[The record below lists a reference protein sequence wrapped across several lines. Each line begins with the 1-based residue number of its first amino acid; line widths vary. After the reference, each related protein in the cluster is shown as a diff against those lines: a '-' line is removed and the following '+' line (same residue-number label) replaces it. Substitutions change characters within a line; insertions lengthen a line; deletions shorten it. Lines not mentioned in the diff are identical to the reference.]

1 MCPFSL
7 LFVLTSPH
15 PSLFPFRDALLRE
28 GQEQISMSFW
38 NDPLKVA
45 ADWLMGIFTGWGM
58 PEVAAQILI
67 GFLGIFVLISLLMVL
82 DIFLVWV
89 ERKVV
94 SRFQDRIGP
103 NRVGPFGLIQPFA
116 DIIKL
121 LIKEDIT
128 PGGADRVVYNI
139 APMLSMMSVLILWA
153 VVPLA
158 PRIIGV
164 DLNIG
169 ALYIIAAGAIGT
181 LSIIMAGWSS
191 NNKFALIGA
200 FRQVAV
206 MVSFEIPM
214 LTMLLIPTIFAGSMG
229 FNAITEAQDIW
240 FFWLAPLAAIIFLI
254 AAIAELG
261 RAPFDMSEGESEL
274 VAGFN
279 TEYSGMKFGMFYA
292 GELLHAFTFGG
303 FWAILFFG
311 GYRFFGLERVSA
323 FLAIAVIIFK
333 AFIGYWIIMWI
344 KYTLMRIRIDHMLA
358 FNWKFLTPLAFTL
371 LMVVALMNALLKGT
385 PTLVY
390 VAGMFLSN
398 LGLGWIAL
406 EVVRSYSH
414 GEREKVEG
422 PKPVVEAVHH

>member
-1 MCPFSL
+1 
-7 LFVLTSPH
+7 
-15 PSLFPFRDALLRE
+15 
-28 GQEQISMSFW
+28 MSFW
-38 NDPLKVA
+38 HDPLKIA
-45 ADWLMGIFTGWGM
+45 ADWLLGILTGWGL
-58 PEVAAQILI
+58 PEIAGQILI
-67 GFLGIFVLISLLMVL
+67 GLLGVAFLLSLLMLL

-121 LIKEDIT
+121 IIKEDTT
-128 PGGADRVVYNI
+128 PGGADKIVYNL
-139 APMLSMMSVLILWA
+139 APILSMMSVLILWA

-214 LTMLLIPTIFAGSMG
+214 LTIMLIPTIFAGSMG
-229 FNAITEAQDIW
+229 LNAIIEKQDIW
-240 FFWLAPLAAIIFLI
+240 YVWLSPLGALIFLI

-261 RAPFDMSEGESEL
+261 RAPFDMAEGESEL
-274 VAGFN
+274 VSGYN
-279 TEYSGMKFGMFYA
+279 VEYSGMKFGMFYA

-311 GYRFFGLERVSA
+311 GYRFLGLEQVSA

-333 AFIGYWIIMWI
+333 AFIGYWVIMWI
-344 KYTLMRIRIDHMLA
+344 KYTVLRIRIDHMLA

-371 LMVVALMNALLKGT
+371 LMVIALMNAILAGT
-385 PTLVY
+385 PPLLYT
-390 VAGMFLSN
+390 AAMFVSN
-398 LGLGWIAL
+398 VILGWIAL
-406 EVVRSYSH
+406 EVARSYSRK
-414 GEREKVEG
+414 ERERVEG
-422 PKPVVEAVHH
+422 VKNVVTP

>member
-1 MCPFSL
+1 
-7 LFVLTSPH
+7 
-15 PSLFPFRDALLRE
+15 
-28 GQEQISMSFW
+28 
-38 NDPLKVA
+38 
-45 ADWLMGIFTGWGM
+45 MGILIGWGM
-58 PEVAAQILI
+58 PEVAAQVLI
-67 GFLGIFVLISLLMVL
+67 GFLGVLLLISLLMVL

-121 LIKEDIT
+121 MIKEDTT
-128 PGGADRVVYNI
+128 PGGADKVIYNI
-139 APMLSMMSVLILWA
+139 APILSMMSVLILWA
-153 VVPLA
+153 IVPLA
-158 PRIIGV
+158 PTILGV
-164 DLNIG
+164 DLNVG

-214 LTMLLIPTIFAGSMG
+214 LTMLLIPTILAGSMG
-229 FNAITEAQDIW
+229 MIAIIEKQDIW
-240 FFWLAPLAAIIFLI
+240 FVFVAPLAALIFLI

-261 RAPFDMSEGESEL
+261 RAPFDMAEGESEL
-274 VAGFN
+274 VAGYN

-303 FWAILFFG
+303 FLAILFFG
-311 GYRFFGLERVSA
+311 GYRFFGLEQVSP
-323 FLAIAVIIFK
+323 FLAVAVIIFK
-333 AFIGYWIIMWI
+333 AFIGYWVIMWVR
-344 KYTLMRIRIDHMLA
+344 YTLMRIRIDHMLA

-371 LMVVALMNALLKGT
+371 LMVTALMNALLAGT
-385 PTLVY
+385 PTWLY
-390 VAGMFLSN
+390 IAGMFMSN
-398 LGLGWIAL
+398 VVLTWVAL
-406 EVVRSYSH
+406 ELARSYSRR
-414 GEREKVEG
+414 EREKVEG
-422 PKPVVEAVHH
+422 VKNVVTTS

>member
-1 MCPFSL
+1 
-7 LFVLTSPH
+7 
-15 PSLFPFRDALLRE
+15 
-28 GQEQISMSFW
+28 MSFW
-38 NDPLKVA
+38 KDPLKVA
-45 ADWLMGIFTGWGM
+45 ADWLMSILTGWGM
-58 PEVAAQILI
+58 PEIAAQVLI
-67 GFLGIFVLISLLMVL
+67 GFLGVLILISVLMVL

-128 PGGADRVVYNI
+128 PSGADKVVYNL

-153 VVPLA
+153 IVPLA
-158 PRIIGV
+158 PTVLGV

-206 MVSFEIPM
+206 LVSFEIPM
-214 LTMLLIPTIFAGSMG
+214 LTILLIPTIFAGSMG
-229 FNAITEAQDIW
+229 MTAITEKQDIW
-240 FFWLAPLAAIIFLI
+240 FVLLSPLGALIFLI
-254 AAIAELG
+254 TAIAELG
-261 RAPFDMSEGESEL
+261 RAPFDMAEGESEL
-274 VAGFN
+274 VAGYN

-292 GELLHAFTFGG
+292 GELLHAFTYGG
-303 FWAILFFG
+303 FLAILFFG
-311 GYRFFGLERVSA
+311 GYRFFGLEQVSP
-323 FLAIAVIIFK
+323 FLAIAVIVFK
-333 AFIGYWIIMWI
+333 AFIGYWIIMWV
-344 KYTLMRIRIDHMLA
+344 KYTLLRIRIDHMLA
-358 FNWKFLTPLAFTL
+358 FNWKFLTPLAFAL
-371 LMVVALMNALLKGT
+371 LMVTALMNALLAGAST
-385 PTLVY
+385 WLY

-398 LGLGWIAL
+398 VVLAWAALTIAS
-406 EVVRSYSH
+406 SYSRK
-414 GEREKVEG
+414 EREKVEG
-422 PKPVVEAVHH
+422 VKNVITTSRSTP

>member
-1 MCPFSL
+1 MN
-7 LFVLTSPH
+7 
-15 PSLFPFRDALLRE
+15 
-28 GQEQISMSFW
+28 FW

-45 ADWLMGIFTGWGM
+45 ADWLLGIFTGWGM
-58 PEVAAQILI
+58 PVIAAQILV
-67 GFLGIFVLISLLMVL
+67 GFLGIFVLIALLMVL
-82 DIFLVWV
+82 DIFLVWI

-128 PGGADRVVYNI
+128 PAGADKVVYNL
-139 APMLSMMSVLILWA
+139 APILSMMSVLVLWA

-158 PRIIGV
+158 PKMLGV

-169 ALYIIAAGAIGT
+169 ALYIIATGAIGT

-206 MVSFEIPM
+206 MISFEVPM

-229 FNAITEAQDIW
+229 MGAITNAQQNIW
-240 FFWLAPLAAIIFLI
+240 FVFLSPLAAVIFLI

-261 RAPFDMSEGESEL
+261 RAPFDMAEGESEL
-274 VAGFN
+274 VSGYN
-279 TEYSGMKFGMFYA
+279 IEYSGMKFGMFYA

-303 FWAILFFG
+303 FWSILFFG
-311 GYRFFGLERVSA
+311 GYRFFGLEQVNPL
-323 FLAIAVIIFK
+323 LAIAVIVFK
-333 AFIGYWIIMWI
+333 AMLGYWIIMWV
-344 KYTLMRIRIDHMLA
+344 KYTLLRIRIDHMLA
-358 FNWKFLTPLAFTL
+358 FNWKFLTPLAFVL
-371 LMVVALMNALLKGT
+371 LMVTAFMNALLKGT
-385 PTLVY
+385 PGWLYTS
-390 VAGMFLSN
+390 GMFLSN
-398 LGLGWIAL
+398 VVLAWVAL
-406 EVVRSYSH
+406 EIARTTSRR
-414 GEREKVEG
+414 EREKVEG
-422 PKPVVEAVHH
+422 PKPVVVEAAHH

>member
-1 MCPFSL
+1 
-7 LFVLTSPH
+7 
-15 PSLFPFRDALLRE
+15 
-28 GQEQISMSFW
+28 MSFW

-58 PEVAAQILI
+58 PDLLAQILI
-67 GFLGIFVLISLLMVL
+67 GFLGIFVLVALLMVV
-82 DIFLVWV
+82 DILLVWV

-94 SRFQDRIGP
+94 ARFQDRIGP
-103 NRVGPFGLIQPFA
+103 NRLGPFGLIQPFA

-121 LIKEDIT
+121 LIKEDTT
-128 PGGADRVVYNI
+128 PAGADKVVYNI

-158 PRIIGV
+158 PTMLGV

-169 ALYIIAAGAIGT
+169 VLYIIAAGAIGT

-214 LTMLLIPTIFAGSMG
+214 LATLLIPTIFAGSMG
-229 FNAITEAQDIW
+229 TG
-240 FFWLAPLAAIIFLI
+240 AIIEGQSIWYVWLSPLGALVFLI

-261 RAPFDMSEGESEL
+261 RAPFDMAEGESEL
-274 VAGFN
+274 VSGYN
-279 TEYSGMKFGMFYA
+279 IEYSGMKFGMFYA

-303 FWAILFFG
+303 FWAIMFFG
-311 GYRFFGLERVSA
+311 GYRFFGLEKVSA
-323 FLAIAVIIFK
+323 FLAIAVLVFK
-333 AFIGYWIIMWI
+333 AFIGYWIIMWV
-344 KYTLMRIRIDHMLA
+344 KYTLLRIRIDHMLG

-371 LMVVALMNALLKGT
+371 IIVTALMNALLVGT
-385 PTLVY
+385 PTWLY
-390 VAGMFLSN
+390 IAGMFLSN
-398 LGLGWIAL
+398 VLVGWGAL
-406 EVVRSYSH
+406 EIARSYSSR
-414 GEREKVEG
+414 ERAKVEG
-422 PKPVVEAVHH
+422 PKPVVETAHH

>member
-1 MCPFSL
+1 MN
-7 LFVLTSPH
+7 
-15 PSLFPFRDALLRE
+15 
-28 GQEQISMSFW
+28 FW

-45 ADWLMGIFTGWGM
+45 ADWLSGIFAGWGM
-58 PEVAAQILI
+58 PEIAAQILI
-67 GFLGIFVLISLLMVL
+67 GFLGILLLITILMVL

-128 PGGADRVVYNI
+128 PGGADKVVYNI
-139 APMLSMMSVLILWA
+139 APLLSMMSVLILWA
-153 VVPLA
+153 VVPIA
-158 PRIIGV
+158 PKMLGV

-169 ALYIIAAGAIGT
+169 ALYIIAAGAIGA

-206 MVSFEIPM
+206 MISFEVPM

-229 FNAITEAQDIW
+229 MGAITKAQDIW
-240 FFWLAPLAAIIFLI
+240 FVFLSPLAALIFLI

-261 RAPFDMSEGESEL
+261 RAPFDMAEGESEL
-274 VAGFN
+274 VSGYN
-279 TEYSGMKFGMFYA
+279 IEYSGMKFGMFYA

-303 FWAILFFG
+303 FWSILFFG
-311 GYRFFGLERVSA
+311 GYRFFGLEQVNPL
-323 FLAIAVIIFK
+323 LAIAVLIFK
-333 AFIGYWIIMWI
+333 AMLGYWIIMWV
-344 KYTLMRIRIDHMLA
+344 KYTLLRIRIDHMLA

-371 LMVVALMNALLKGT
+371 LMLTAFMNALLRGT
-385 PTLVY
+385 PSWLY
-390 VAGMFLSN
+390 ISGMFLSN
-398 LGLGWIAL
+398 VALAWVAL
-406 EVVRSYSH
+406 EVARVYSRR
-414 GEREKVEG
+414 ERERVEG
-422 PKPVVEAVHH
+422 KNTQTVEVAHH

>member
-1 MCPFSL
+1 
-7 LFVLTSPH
+7 
-15 PSLFPFRDALLRE
+15 
-28 GQEQISMSFW
+28 MSFW

-45 ADWLMGIFTGWGM
+45 ADWLTGVFMSWGM
-58 PEVAAQILI
+58 PEIAAQILI
-67 GFLGIFVLISLLMVL
+67 GFLGIFLLISLLMLL

-128 PGGADRVVYNI
+128 PSGADKVVYNL

-181 LSIIMAGWSS
+181 LSIIMAGWAS
-191 NNKFALIGA
+191 NNKYALIGA

-214 LTMLLIPTIFAGSMG
+214 LTMLLIPTIFAESMG
-229 FNAITEAQDIW
+229 LNAMTEKQDIW
-240 FFWLAPLAAIIFLI
+240 YVWLAPLAALIFLI

-261 RAPFDMSEGESEL
+261 RAPFDMAEGESEL
-274 VAGFN
+274 VAGYN

-311 GYRFFGLERVSA
+311 GYRFFGLEQVSA
-323 FLAIAVIIFK
+323 FLAIAVVLFK
-333 AFIGYWIIMWI
+333 AFVGYWIIMWV
-344 KYTLMRIRIDHMLA
+344 KYTLLRIRIDHMLS
-358 FNWKFLTPLAFTL
+358 FNWKFLTPLAFVL
-371 LMVVALMNALLKGT
+371 LMVVALMHALFVNSPMWLYV
-385 PTLVY
+385 LV
-390 VAGMFLSN
+390 MFLSN
-398 LGLGWIAL
+398 VALGWIAL
-406 EVVRSYSH
+406 EIARSYSRK
-414 GEREKVEG
+414 ERERVEG
-422 PKPVVEAVHH
+422 VVTT

>member
-1 MCPFSL
+1 
-7 LFVLTSPH
+7 
-15 PSLFPFRDALLRE
+15 
-28 GQEQISMSFW
+28 MSFW

-45 ADWLMGIFTGWGM
+45 ADWLLGIFTGWGM
-58 PEVAAQILI
+58 PEIAANILI
-67 GFLGIFVLISLLMVL
+67 GFLGVLLLISLLMVL

-121 LIKEDIT
+121 IIKEDTT
-128 PGGADRVVYNI
+128 PGGADKVVYNI

-158 PRIIGV
+158 PTILGV

-214 LTMLLIPTIFAGSMG
+214 LTMLLIPTIFAESMG
-229 FNAITEAQDIW
+229 MNTIIERQDIW
-240 FFWLAPLAAIIFLI
+240 YVFLAPLAALIFLI

-261 RAPFDMSEGESEL
+261 RAPFDMAEGESEL
-274 VAGFN
+274 VSGYN
-279 TEYSGMKFGMFYA
+279 IEYSGMKFGMFYA

-311 GYRFFGLERVSA
+311 GYRFFGLEQVSP

-333 AFIGYWIIMWI
+333 AFLGYWIIMWV

-358 FNWKFLTPLAFTL
+358 FNWKFLTPLSFVL
-371 LMVVALMNALLKGT
+371 LMVTALMNALLAGT
-385 PTLVY
+385 PALVY
-390 VAGMFLSN
+390 IAGMFLSN
-398 LGLGWIAL
+398 VLVAWLSTEIA
-406 EVVRSYSH
+406 RSYSRR
-414 GEREKVEG
+414 EREKVEG
-422 PKPVVEAVHH
+422 MSKAEAIIEAAHH

>member
-1 MCPFSL
+1 
-7 LFVLTSPH
+7 
-15 PSLFPFRDALLRE
+15 
-28 GQEQISMSFW
+28 MSFW

-45 ADWLMGIFTGWGM
+45 ADWLLGIFTGWGM
-58 PEVAAQILI
+58 PELAANILI
-67 GFLGIFVLISLLMVL
+67 GFLGVLLLISLLMVL

-121 LIKEDIT
+121 IIKEDTT
-128 PGGADRVVYNI
+128 PGGADKVVYNI

-158 PRIIGV
+158 PTILGV

-214 LTMLLIPTIFAGSMG
+214 LTMLLIPTIFAESMG
-229 FNAITEAQDIW
+229 MNTIIERQDIW
-240 FFWLAPLAAIIFLI
+240 YVFLAPLAALIFLI

-261 RAPFDMSEGESEL
+261 RAPFDMAEGESEL
-274 VAGFN
+274 VSGYN
-279 TEYSGMKFGMFYA
+279 IEYSGMKFGMFYA

-311 GYRFFGLERVSA
+311 GYRFFGLEQVSP

-333 AFIGYWIIMWI
+333 AFLGYWIIMWI

-358 FNWKFLTPLAFTL
+358 FNWKFLTPLSFVL
-371 LMVVALMNALLKGT
+371 LMVTALMNALLAGT

-390 VAGMFLSN
+390 IAGMFLSN
-398 LGLGWIAL
+398 VLVAWLATEIA
-406 EVVRSYSH
+406 RSYSRR
-414 GEREKVEG
+414 EREKVEG
-422 PKPVVEAVHH
+422 MSKAEAIAEAAHH